1 MILAEKKKFLSA
13 LGKIMNHIGHN
24 DNWPGFELGINQSEY
39 DDLNELIQ
47 RVHIYNGWF
56 KEDEVRKA
64 FLGIS
69 SWLTEDK
76 LSDWL
81 KDYKIIENEPKTVAI
96 IMAGNIPLVG
106 FHDFM
111 SVFLSGNKALLKL
124 SSEDQHL
131 FPALIK
137 IMTHFHVDILDWIK
151 VADSPIK
158 DFDAVIATGS
168 DNSARYF
175 ESYFGK
181 YPNIIRKNRS
191 SIAILSGEETS
202 EDFEKLGHD
211 IFDYFGLGCRN
222 VSQLW
227 IPRDFVL
234 DKFFEGIYN
243 YSPIVN
249 HNKYANNYD
258 YNKAVYL
265 LNEEN
270 MLDNGFILL
279 KEDESLHSPLGML
292 HYMRYDDI
300 KEVED
305 FINNNRESIQAIVG
319 KNYIPFGNS
328 QCPGLS
334 DYADNLDT
342 LKFLTEL

>member
-1 MILAEKKKFLSA
+1 MILAEKKNILSA
-13 LGKIMNHIGHN
+13 LGRIMNEIGQ
-24 DNWPGFELGINQSEY
+24 DNSWPGFEIGINQSEY
-39 DDLNELIQ
+39 DELNDLVQ

-56 KEDEVRKA
+56 KEVEVRKA

-69 SWLTEDK
+69 SWLTEEK

-81 KDYKIIENEPKTVAI
+81 GEYNLVNEKPKTIAI

-106 FHDFM
+106 FHDFI

-137 IMTHFHVDILDWIK
+137 IMSHFHTDISEWIK

-175 ESYFGK
+175 DSYFGK

-191 SIAILSGEETS
+191 SIAVLTGDETL
-202 EDFEKLGHD
+202 EDFKKLGHD

-222 VSQLW
+222 VSQIW
-227 IPRDFVL
+227 VPKDFVL
-234 DKFFEGIYN
+234 DRFFEGIYDYN
-243 YSPIVN
+243 PIVN

-270 MLDNGFILL
+270 MLDNGFMLL

-300 KEVED
+300 NEVEN
-305 FINNNRESIQAIVG
+305 FIKKNSESIQAIVG

-328 QCPGLS
+328 QCPTLT
-334 DYADNLDT
+334 DYADNVDT